1 MGTPCPR
8 VVFHFYLGGSRAI
21 RYSPRRAV
29 RSANDARLFN
39 KLCQIETIKVYKFD
53 NMKEKEEFNFKEFEK
68 DAIKK
73 LYEGKP
79 LSGKGGIFTPLI
91 KRILEASLEGELD
104 SHLAKEEI
112 NRRNGKMAKYL
123 KTSMGA
129 IEMRTPRD
137 RNGSFEPQIVKKR
150 QRVLNEELDR
160 KIISMY
166 GLGLS
171 YSDIRKHMEEIYG
184 IHTSESTITSVT
196 DRIIEEVKEWQQ
208 RPLESVYPIV
218 WLDAIHF
225 KVKQENK
232 IVTKAVYCVIGT
244 NTTGYRDILGM
255 YLGHSEG
262 ARFWLG
268 VLSDLKARGIE
279 DILIACIDNLKG
291 FADAIES
298 IFPQTDVQLCI
309 VHQVRNTMRYVPYK
323 NSREVI
329 RDMKKI
335 YKAPNKDAS
344 QKALDEFCQKW
355 ESKYPHTTK
364 SWRVNFERISNFY
377 KYPPAIRKLIYT
389 TNVIENFHGRLRKVT
404 KSKRLFS
411 SDMALMKLLYLV
423 QKQFVKDNWQKPM
436 LHWRLIYSQ
445 LYIIF
450 DDRITK

>member
-1 MGTPCPR
+1 
-8 VVFHFYLGGSRAI
+8 
-21 RYSPRRAV
+21 
-29 RSANDARLFN
+29 
-39 KLCQIETIKVYKFD
+39 
-53 NMKEKEEFNFKEFEK
+53 MKEKEEFNFEEFEK
-68 DAIKK
+68 DAIKS

-104 SHLAKEEI
+104 SHLDTEEI
-112 NRRNGKMAKYL
+112 NRRNGRIGKKL
-123 KTSMGA
+123 KTSLGT
-129 IEMRTPRD
+129 IDINTPRD
-137 RNGSFEPQIVKKR
+137 RNSSFEPQIVRKR

-171 YSDIRKHMEEIYG
+171 YSDIRKHMEEMYG
-184 IHTSESTITSVT
+184 IDTSESTITAVT
-196 DRIIEEVKEWQQ
+196 DRVIEDVKNWQQ

-244 NTTGYRDILGM
+244 NKDGFKDILGM
-255 YLGHSEG
+255 YLGASEG
-262 ARFWLG
+262 ASFWLG
-268 VLSDLKARGIE
+268 VLTDLRSRGIE
-279 DILIACIDNLKG
+279 DILIASIDNLKG
-291 FADAIES
+291 FAEAIES
-298 IFPQTDVQLCI
+298 IFPKTDVQLCV

-329 RDMKKI
+329 KDMKKI
-335 YKAPNKDAS
+335 YKAPNIDGAK
-344 QKALDEFCQKW
+344 KALDNFCQKW

-364 SWRVNFERISNFY
+364 SWQTNFERLSNFY
-377 KYPPAIRKLIYT
+377 KYPLEIRKLIYT

-404 KSKRLFS
+404 KTKRIFS

-436 LHWRLIYSQ
+436 FSWRLIYSQ
-445 LYIIF
+445 LIIIF
-450 DDRITK
+450 DERITK

>member
-1 MGTPCPR
+1 
-8 VVFHFYLGGSRAI
+8 
-21 RYSPRRAV
+21 
-29 RSANDARLFN
+29 
-39 KLCQIETIKVYKFD
+39 
-53 NMKEKEEFNFKEFEK
+53 MKEKEEFNFEEFEK
-68 DAIKK
+68 DAIKS

-104 SHLAKEEI
+104 SHLDTEEI
-112 NRRNGKMAKYL
+112 NRRNGRIGKKL
-123 KTSMGA
+123 KTSLGT
-129 IEMRTPRD
+129 IDINTPRD
-137 RNGSFEPQIVKKR
+137 RNSSFEPQIVRKR

-171 YSDIRKHMEEIYG
+171 YSDIRKHMEEMYG
-184 IHTSESTITSVT
+184 IDTSESTITAVT
-196 DRIIEEVKEWQQ
+196 DRVIEDVKNWQQ

-244 NTTGYRDILGM
+244 NKDGFKDILGM
-255 YLGHSEG
+255 YLGASEG
-262 ARFWLG
+262 ASFWLG
-268 VLSDLKARGIE
+268 VLTDLRSRGIE
-279 DILIACIDNLKG
+279 DILIASIDNLKG
-291 FADAIES
+291 FAEAIES
-298 IFPQTDVQLCI
+298 IFPKTDVQLCV

-329 RDMKKI
+329 KDMKKI
-335 YKAPNKDAS
+335 YKAPNIDGAK
-344 QKALDEFCQKW
+344 KALDDFCQKW

-364 SWRVNFERISNFY
+364 SWQTNFERLSNFY
-377 KYPPAIRKLIYT
+377 KYPLEIRKLIYT

-404 KSKRLFS
+404 KTKRIFS

-436 LHWRLIYSQ
+436 FSWRLIYSQ
-445 LYIIF
+445 LIIIF
-450 DDRITK
+450 DERITK

>member
-1 MGTPCPR
+1 
-8 VVFHFYLGGSRAI
+8 
-21 RYSPRRAV
+21 
-29 RSANDARLFN
+29 
-39 KLCQIETIKVYKFD
+39 
-53 NMKEKEEFNFKEFEK
+53 MKEKEEFNFEEFEK
-68 DAIKK
+68 DAIKS

-104 SHLAKEEI
+104 SHLDTEEI
-112 NRRNGKMAKYL
+112 NRRNGRIGKKL
-123 KTSMGA
+123 KTSLGT
-129 IEMRTPRD
+129 IDLNTPRD
-137 RNGSFEPQIVKKR
+137 RNSSFEPQIVRKR

-171 YSDIRKHMEEIYG
+171 YSDIRKHMEEMYG
-184 IHTSESTITSVT
+184 IDTSESTITAVT
-196 DRIIEEVKEWQQ
+196 DRVIEDVKNWQQ

-244 NTTGYRDILGM
+244 NKDGFKDILGM
-255 YLGHSEG
+255 YLGASEG
-262 ARFWLG
+262 ASFWLG
-268 VLSDLKARGIE
+268 VLTDLRSRGIE
-279 DILIACIDNLKG
+279 DILIASIDNLKG
-291 FADAIES
+291 FAEAIES
-298 IFPQTDVQLCI
+298 IFPKTDVQLCV

-329 RDMKKI
+329 KDMKKI
-335 YKAPNKDAS
+335 YKAPNIDGAK
-344 QKALDEFCQKW
+344 KALDDFCQKW

-364 SWRVNFERISNFY
+364 SWQTNFERLSNFY
-377 KYPPAIRKLIYT
+377 KYPLEIRKLIYT

-404 KSKRLFS
+404 KTKRIFS

-436 LHWRLIYSQ
+436 FSWRLIYSQ
-445 LYIIF
+445 LIIIF
-450 DDRITK
+450 DERITK

>member
-1 MGTPCPR
+1 
-8 VVFHFYLGGSRAI
+8 
-21 RYSPRRAV
+21 
-29 RSANDARLFN
+29 
-39 KLCQIETIKVYKFD
+39 
-53 NMKEKEEFNFKEFEK
+53 MKEKEEFNFEEFEK
-68 DAIKK
+68 DAIKS

-104 SHLAKEEI
+104 SHLDTEEI
-112 NRRNGKMAKYL
+112 NRRNGRIGKKL
-123 KTSMGA
+123 KTSLGT
-129 IEMRTPRD
+129 IDLNTPRD
-137 RNGSFEPQIVKKR
+137 RNSSFEPQIVRKR

-171 YSDIRKHMEEIYG
+171 YSDIRKHMEEMYG
-184 IHTSESTITSVT
+184 IDTSESTITAVT
-196 DRIIEEVKEWQQ
+196 DRVIEDVKNWQQ

-244 NTTGYRDILGM
+244 NKDGFKDILGM
-255 YLGHSEG
+255 YLGASEG
-262 ARFWLG
+262 ASFWLG
-268 VLSDLKARGIE
+268 VLTDLRSRGIE
-279 DILIACIDNLKG
+279 DILIASIDNLKG
-291 FADAIES
+291 FAEAIES
-298 IFPQTDVQLCI
+298 IFPKTDVQLCV

-329 RDMKKI
+329 KDMKKI
-335 YKAPNKDAS
+335 YKAPNIDGAK
-344 QKALDEFCQKW
+344 KALDNFCQKW

-364 SWRVNFERISNFY
+364 SWQTNFERLSNFY
-377 KYPPAIRKLIYT
+377 KYPLEIRKLIYT

-404 KSKRLFS
+404 KTKRIFS

-436 LHWRLIYSQ
+436 FSWRLIYSQ
-445 LYIIF
+445 LIIIF
-450 DDRITK
+450 DERITK

>member
-1 MGTPCPR
+1 
-8 VVFHFYLGGSRAI
+8 
-21 RYSPRRAV
+21 
-29 RSANDARLFN
+29 
-39 KLCQIETIKVYKFD
+39 
-53 NMKEKEEFNFKEFEK
+53 MKEKEDFNFEEFEK

-79 LSGKGGIFTPLI
+79 LSGKDGIFTPLI

-104 SHLAKEEI
+104 SHLDSEEI
-112 NRRNGKMAKYL
+112 NRRNGKTGKRL
-123 KTSMGA
+123 KTSLGSVD
-129 IEMRTPRD
+129 INTPRD
-137 RNGSFEPQIVKKR
+137 RNSSFEPQIVKKR

-160 KIISMY
+160 KIISMF

-171 YSDIRKHMEEIYG
+171 YSDIRKHMEEMYG
-184 IHTSESTITSVT
+184 IDTSESTITSVT
-196 DRIIEEVKEWQQ
+196 DRVIEDVKDWQQ

-218 WLDAIHF
+218 WMDAIHF

-244 NTTGYRDILGM
+244 NKEGYKDILGM

-262 ARFWLG
+262 ASFWLG
-268 VLSDLKARGIE
+268 VLSDLKSRGIE

-291 FADAIES
+291 FAEAIES
-298 IFPQTDVQLCI
+298 SFPETDVQLCV
-309 VHQVRNTMRYVPYK
+309 VHQVRNTMRFIPYK
-323 NSREVI
+323 DSRAVI

-335 YKAPNKDAS
+335 YKAPNIDGAK
-344 QKALDEFCQKW
+344 KALDEFCQKW

-364 SWRVNFERISNFY
+364 SWQVNFERLSNFY
-377 KYPPAIRKLIYT
+377 KYPPEIRKLIYT

-404 KSKRLFS
+404 KTKRLFS

-436 LHWRLIYSQ
+436 FAWRLIYSQ
-445 LYIIF
+445 LSIIF
-450 DDRITK
+450 DERITK

>member
-1 MGTPCPR
+1 
-8 VVFHFYLGGSRAI
+8 
-21 RYSPRRAV
+21 
-29 RSANDARLFN
+29 
-39 KLCQIETIKVYKFD
+39 
-53 NMKEKEEFNFKEFEK
+53 MKEKEEFNFEEFEK

-104 SHLAKEEI
+104 SHLDTEEI
-112 NRRNGKMAKYL
+112 NRRNGRIGKKL
-123 KTSMGA
+123 KTSLGT
-129 IEMRTPRD
+129 IDLNTPRD
-137 RNGSFEPQIVKKR
+137 RNSSFEPQIVRKR

-171 YSDIRKHMEEIYG
+171 YSDIRKHMEEMYG
-184 IHTSESTITSVT
+184 IDTSESTITAVT
-196 DRIIEEVKEWQQ
+196 DRVIEDVKNWQQ

-244 NTTGYRDILGM
+244 NKDGFKDILGM
-255 YLGHSEG
+255 YLGASEG
-262 ARFWLG
+262 ASFWLG
-268 VLSDLKARGIE
+268 VLTDLRSRGIE
-279 DILIACIDNLKG
+279 DILIASIDNLKG
-291 FADAIES
+291 FAEAIES
-298 IFPQTDVQLCI
+298 IFPKTDVQLCV

-329 RDMKKI
+329 KDMKKI
-335 YKAPNKDAS
+335 YKAPNIDGAK
-344 QKALDEFCQKW
+344 KALDDFCQKW

-364 SWRVNFERISNFY
+364 SWQTNFERLSNFY
-377 KYPPAIRKLIYT
+377 KYPLEIRKLIYT

-404 KSKRLFS
+404 KTKRIFS

-436 LHWRLIYSQ
+436 FSWRLIYSQ
-445 LYIIF
+445 LIIIF
-450 DDRITK
+450 DERITK

>member
-1 MGTPCPR
+1 
-8 VVFHFYLGGSRAI
+8 
-21 RYSPRRAV
+21 
-29 RSANDARLFN
+29 
-39 KLCQIETIKVYKFD
+39 
-53 NMKEKEEFNFKEFEK
+53 MKEKEDFNFEEFEK

-79 LSGKGGIFTPLI
+79 LSGKDGIFTPLI

-104 SHLAKEEI
+104 SHLDSEEI
-112 NRRNGKMAKYL
+112 NRRNGKTGKRL
-123 KTSMGA
+123 KTSLGSVD
-129 IEMRTPRD
+129 INTPRD
-137 RNGSFEPQIVKKR
+137 RNSTFEPQIVKKR

-160 KIISMY
+160 KIISMF

-171 YSDIRKHMEEIYG
+171 YSDIRKHMEEMYG
-184 IHTSESTITSVT
+184 IDTSESTITAVT
-196 DRIIEEVKEWQQ
+196 DRVIEDVKDWQQ

-218 WLDAIHF
+218 WMDAIHF

-244 NTTGYRDILGM
+244 NKEGYKDILGM

-262 ARFWLG
+262 ASFWLG
-268 VLSDLKARGIE
+268 VLSDLKSRGIE

-291 FADAIES
+291 FAEAIES
-298 IFPQTDVQLCI
+298 SFPETDVQLCV
-309 VHQVRNTMRYVPYK
+309 VHQVRNTMRFIPYK
-323 NSREVI
+323 DSRAVI

-335 YKAPNKDAS
+335 YKAPNIDGAK
-344 QKALDEFCQKW
+344 KALDEFCQQW

-364 SWRVNFERISNFY
+364 SWQTNFERLSNFY
-377 KYPPAIRKLIYT
+377 KYPLEIRKLIYT

-404 KSKRLFS
+404 KTKRLFS

-436 LHWRLIYSQ
+436 FAWRLIYSQ
-445 LYIIF
+445 LSIIF
-450 DDRITK
+450 DERITK

>member
-1 MGTPCPR
+1 
-8 VVFHFYLGGSRAI
+8 
-21 RYSPRRAV
+21 
-29 RSANDARLFN
+29 
-39 KLCQIETIKVYKFD
+39 
-53 NMKEKEEFNFKEFEK
+53 MKEKEEFNFEEFEK

-104 SHLAKEEI
+104 SHLDTEEI
-112 NRRNGKMAKYL
+112 NRRNGRIGKKL
-123 KTSMGA
+123 KTSLGT
-129 IEMRTPRD
+129 IDLNTPRD
-137 RNGSFEPQIVKKR
+137 RNSSFEPQIVRKR

-171 YSDIRKHMEEIYG
+171 YSDIRKHMEEMYG
-184 IHTSESTITSVT
+184 IDTSESTITAVT
-196 DRIIEEVKEWQQ
+196 DRVIEDVKNWQQ

-244 NTTGYRDILGM
+244 NKDGFKDILGM
-255 YLGHSEG
+255 YLGASEG
-262 ARFWLG
+262 ASFWLG
-268 VLSDLKARGIE
+268 VLTDLRSRGIE
-279 DILIACIDNLKG
+279 DILIASIDNLKG
-291 FADAIES
+291 FAEAIES
-298 IFPQTDVQLCI
+298 IFPKTDVQLCV

-329 RDMKKI
+329 KDMKKI
-335 YKAPNKDAS
+335 YKAPNIDGAK
-344 QKALDEFCQKW
+344 KALDNFCQKW

-364 SWRVNFERISNFY
+364 SWQTNFERLSNFY
-377 KYPPAIRKLIYT
+377 KYPLEIRKLIYT

-404 KSKRLFS
+404 KTKRIFS

-436 LHWRLIYSQ
+436 FSWRLIYSQ
-445 LYIIF
+445 LIIIF
-450 DDRITK
+450 DERITK